1 MTASLPPL
9 IRLAVNHHDP
19 FMVALRKN
27 LIEQLVQKI
36 QEVLRTDTAVIDALQ
51 SSGVS
56 TVMLGGSA
64 SLDTPRHPQD
74 IDLYLDGEYT
84 NNDKV
89 TNDKRLQAMRL
100 LLERAAEKLN
110 AKVDHVYVRDEASKA
125 PGLQKITLQAVFA
138 PHGECKQSLMAA
150 TKHPVHI
157 PFKIEVHH
165 EREKLFLPPVEL
177 KGHGDTQSLLKAID
191 PRMVV
196 LQKLNRLFEPSDTLK
211 GTDILDI
218 AHLLD
223 EGLFNPS
230 DPSMRKLGIAAMAS
244 DGMLRNPVSMD
255 FLIPRNREDE
265 VAILKQDLEVNISRE
280 LLAQYSD
287 EQLAGMIEKVRQAVR
302 TLYPLKTA
310 DENLA
315 KPIFFEEAVSL
326 TEGERQ
332 FIDGIFK
339 GKAFGAGSPKA
350 FIQSTGLFSDIQQPP
365 EEVISRINQD
375 AGILA
380 EVEQTN
386 QLIRG
391 ESKRQVN

>member
-19 FMVALRKN
+19 FMVALREN
-27 LIEQLVQKI
+27 LIQQLVQKT
-36 QEVLRTDTAVIDALQ
+36 QEVLRNDTAVRDALQ

-56 TVMLGGSA
+56 SVMLGGSA

-138 PHGECKQSLMAA
+138 PHGEGEQSLMAA
-150 TKHPVHI
+150 TKQPVHM

-177 KGHGDTQSLLKAID
+177 KGHRDAHSLLKAID
-191 PRMVV
+191 PRMVA
-196 LQKLNRLFEPSDTLK
+196 LQKLNRLFDPSDTLK

-218 AHLLD
+218 AHLID
-223 EGLFNPS
+223 EGVFNPS
-230 DPSMRKLGIAAMAS
+230 DPLMRKLGIAAMAS
-244 DGMLRNPVSMD
+244 DGMLRSPVSMD

-287 EQLAGMIEKVRQAVR
+287 EQLARMIEKVRQAVR

-310 DENLA
+310 DESLV
-315 KPIFFEEAVSL
+315 KPIFFEDAVSL
-326 TEGERQ
+326 IEGERQ
-332 FIDGIFK
+332 FIEGIFK
-339 GKAFGAGSPKA
+339 GKALGAGSPKA
-350 FIQSTGLFSDIQQPP
+350 LIQTKALFNDTQQPH
-365 EEVISRINQD
+365 EEVVNRIKQD

-380 EVEQTN
+380 EVEHTN
-386 QLIRG
+386 QLIRDD
-391 ESKRQVN
+391 SKRQVS